1 MVPSGSEE
9 WPEGTFMARIGPEA
23 RDVLMDLAVPRRV
36 PAGRVL
42 MSQGGPGDGVL
53 LLRAPGRSASA
64 CVKVTSVLP
73 NGTETLLGVRVDGD
87 LVGEMG
93 IVRDRPRT
101 ATVTT
106 CTPTLVHSFSARA
119 FKDFLDRVPGTWE
132 AVASVL
138 GDRLEWSDRQRSEY
152 TAYRVPARLARALLQ
167 LAARHGV
174 VNGDGAVD
182 IGVQLSQAEL
192 GMLIGAREDAVG
204 EALRRMREAG
214 CVEAGYRKVAIL
226 DGEGLQSFADED

>member
-1 MVPSGSEE
+1 MAPTGGEG
-9 WPEGTFMARIGPEA
+9 WPEGTFMARIGPEG
-23 RDVLMDLAVPRRV
+23 REELLALAAPRRA

-64 CVKVTSVLP
+64 CVKVTAVLP

-101 ATVTT
+101 ATVAT
-106 CTPTLVHSFSARA
+106 CTPTLVYSFSART
-119 FKDFLDRVPGTWE
+119 FKDFLDRTPGAWE

-174 VNGDGAVD
+174 ANGDGAVD
-182 IGVQLSQAEL
+182 IGVRLSQAEL

-204 EALRRMREAG
+204 EALRSMREAG
-214 CVEAGYRKVAIL
+214 CVEAGYRKVAVL
-226 DGEGLQSFADED
+226 DGEGLQRFAEEE